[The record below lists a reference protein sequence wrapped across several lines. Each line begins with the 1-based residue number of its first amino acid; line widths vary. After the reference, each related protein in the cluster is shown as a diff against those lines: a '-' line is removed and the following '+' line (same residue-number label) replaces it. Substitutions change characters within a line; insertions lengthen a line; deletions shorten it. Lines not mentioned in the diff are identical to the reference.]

1 MSQPDFLEK
10 ALSDG
15 LMLTDHEVAFA
26 PTQDTK
32 DFGALVERVMPLFTA
47 RLAGLGK
54 PLGTLE
60 ETRKNVLFSGLGTMR
75 GKIPML
81 CFSEI
86 PPGKSLDQHRFSF
99 GSFGIVVKPDWLAR
113 QGAERVVYVGQNSP
127 ASQQLYHCLATM
139 HILGLHVSPIGDVLF
154 DNVTMNAMLE
164 LLPYVEVRDHL
175 EEAEWRV
182 VGRAGFV
189 GGARETNKKLQLAL
203 QDIEY
208 VFVPS
213 DAIAKFTAQ
222 ILALAIKQ
230 GCSTVPPVIQFPSC
244 IPAAI

>member
-26 PTQDTK
+26 PTQNKK
-32 DFGALVERVMPLFTA
+32 DYGALVERVMPLLTA
-47 RLAGLGK
+47 RLDGLGK
-54 PLGTLE
+54 PLGSLE
-60 ETRKNVLFSGLGTMR
+60 EARKKALFFGLGAMR
-75 GKIPML
+75 GMIPML

-86 PPGKSLDQHRFSF
+86 PPGKSLDLHRCRF
-99 GSFGIVVKPDWLAR
+99 GSFAIVVKSDWLTR
-113 QGAERVVYVGQNSP
+113 QDAERVIYVGQNSP
-127 ASQQLYHCLATM
+127 ASQQLYYCLATM
-139 HILGLHVSPIGDVLF
+139 HILGLHVSSTGDVLF

-164 LLPYVEVRDHL
+164 LLPYVEVSDHL
-175 EEAEWRV
+175 EDAEWRV
-182 VGRAGFV
+182 VGKAGFV
-189 GGARETNKKLQLAL
+189 GSARETNKKLQLAL

-213 DAIAKFTAQ
+213 DDIPKFTAQ
-222 ILALAIKQ
+222 ISALAIKQ

-244 IPAAI
+244 IPAVI